1 MDNNKYDFKVPT
13 TYRELMKLAEQL
25 LSDIRALQSSKYHP
39 HRDSLISLKNFH
51 LDIVH
56 SKAQESLNQQPEH
69 KIDHDT
75 NQLAGN
81 LNVPCELNGLV
92 EELVALYSS
101 SDNYCKTEML
111 EHIKDVNRFAAINN
125 GSLALD

>member
-13 TYRELMKLAEQL
+13 TYRELMKLADQL

-56 SKAQESLNQQPEH
+56 SKAKETLNSSSEKKVEKKETKP
-69 KIDHDT
+69 
-75 NQLAGN
+75 AVSR
-81 LNVPCELNGLV
+81 VPTELNHLV
-92 EELVALYSS
+92 QELVSLYAS
-101 SDNYCKTEML
+101 SDSNCKTEML